1 MKDALEEVCDDYSV
15 NDDESTKGESIG
27 VFFFLL
33 FERNDWNAN
42 RNVHEMLAIK
52 AKYWNANKTKEATKK
67 RFQ

>member
-52 AKYWNANKTKEATKK
+52 AKY
-67 RFQ
+67 